1 MRKDRFP
8 GNGPGGGLFLS
19 SEEVV
24 GRGKWRCEIV
34 SLGWTWVAV
43 FNHIDI
49 TVFTYIMK
57 DARD

>member
-8 GNGPGGGLFLS
+8 GNGPGAVFFLS
-19 SEEVV
+19 SEEAL
-24 GRGKWRCEIV
+24 GRGKWRGEIAW
-34 SLGWTWVAV
+34 LGWTWGMV

-57 DARD
+57 SARD